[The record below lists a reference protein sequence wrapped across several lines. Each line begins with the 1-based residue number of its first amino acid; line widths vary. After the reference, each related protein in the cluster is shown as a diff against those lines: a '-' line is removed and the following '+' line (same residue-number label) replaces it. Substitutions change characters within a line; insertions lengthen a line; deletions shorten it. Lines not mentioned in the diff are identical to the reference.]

1 MIKMKDLKTIF
12 LAFTINS
19 SSLADFFIGL
29 SKKLSKNY
37 NVIVITNKEPKFD
50 LGFNKNVEVLVWPS
64 KRPTKIKDAWFL
76 YKKIKNYKPVMS
88 ISMFG
93 SVNLMVLVS
102 WLAKVPFRVTW
113 IRTLS
118 SQYDNKKW
126 LTKRKKRIYN
136 LSTHILVNSQATSLD
151 VQNIYHIPVGK
162 ITILPNS
169 IKKYDEV
176 LTKQSTAKRHISYT
190 GRLHE
195 SKGIATLLQA
205 FAMCYLRHPDIHLDI
220 IGEGPERKNL
230 ENLSQKLQLES
241 KVTFHSFQPKT
252 KVMEFFKNAY
262 MVVVPSITEAF
273 GFVTIEGMSVKTP
286 VIGSNTTGIAEI
298 IRHKKDGLLF
308 EPQNDNDLFEKMNIL
323 LTDEVYAK
331 MLGEQGFMRFLSTY
345 EHENCIERDVEI
357 LTNWIENKS

>member
-1 MIKMKDLKTIF
+1 MEKIYKYIF
-12 LAFTINS
+12 IGFTINA
-19 SSLADFFIGL
+19 SSLSEFFIGL
-29 SKKLSKNY
+29 AQQLSQSY
-37 NVIVITNKEPKFD
+37 RVIIITNKEPKFD

-64 KRPTKIKDAWFL
+64 NRPTKLKEARFL
-76 YKKIKNYKPVMS
+76 YKKIKHYNPIMS

-102 WLAKVPFRVTW
+102 WLAKVPYRVTW
-113 IRTLS
+113 IRTFS

-126 LTKRKKRIYN
+126 LTKRKKLIYN
-136 LSTHILVNSQATSLD
+136 LSTHVLVNSQATSLD
-151 VQNIYHIPVGK
+151 VQNVHHIPIEK

-176 LTKQSTAKRHISYT
+176 LAKQSTAERQISYA

-205 FAMCYLRHPDIHLDI
+205 FAMCYLRYPDIHLDI

-241 KVTFHSFQPKT
+241 KVTFHLYQPKT
-252 KVMEFFKNAY
+252 KVIEFYKNAY

-273 GFVTIEGMSVKTP
+273 GLVTIEGMSVKKP
-286 VIGSNTTGIAEI
+286 VIGSNTYGIAEI
-298 IRHKKDGLLF
+298 TRHKKDGFLF
-308 EPQNDNDLFEKMNIL
+308 EPQNTEDLFEKMDIL
-323 LTDEVYAK
+323 LADEIYAK
-331 MLGEQGFMRFLSTY
+331 ELEEKGYNRFLSNY
-345 EHENCIERDVEI
+345 EHESCIKRDVAV

>member
-1 MIKMKDLKTIF
+1 MKVNNNVLI
-12 LAFTINS
+12 AFTINS

-29 SKKLSKNY
+29 VQQLSQSY
-37 NVIVITNKEPKFD
+37 RVIIITNKEPKFN
-50 LGFNKNVEVLVWPS
+50 LGFNKNVEILVWPS
-64 KRPTKIKDAWFL
+64 KRPTKIKDAKFL
-76 YKKIKNYKPVMS
+76 YQKIKLYNPVMS

-126 LTKRKKRIYN
+126 LTIRKKLIYN
-136 LSTHILVNSQATSLD
+136 LSTHILVNSHATSLD
-151 VQNIYHIPVGK
+151 VQNVYHIPVRK

-169 IKKYDEV
+169 IKKYDGV
-176 LTKQSTAKRHISYT
+176 SAKRSTAKRHISYA

-195 SKGIATLLQA
+195 TKGIATLLKA
-205 FAMCYLRHPDIHLDI
+205 FAMCYLRYPDIHLDI

-241 KVTFHSFQPKT
+241 KVTFHLYQPKT

-286 VIGSNTTGIAEI
+286 VIGSNTSGIAEI
-298 IRHKKDGLLF
+298 IRHKRDGLLF
-308 EPQNDNDLFEKMNIL
+308 EPQNTEDLFEKMNML
-323 LTDEVYAK
+323 LINEVYAK
-331 MLGEQGFMRFLSTY
+331 KLGEQGFKRFLNTY
-345 EHENCIERDVEI
+345 EHKNCIERDVAV